1 MFEFAHSQMEASR
14 ECPAIDIPK
23 AFTNNLF
30 LKTTMAKSATRCQ
43 CGSTGDRI
51 CCSMAA
57 FPQGVPALGEILAA
71 EAALGAAEEPGARH
85 RLSPAP
91 LNSAQPRSALLS
103 PERLQQ
109 VEYTR
114 KVRERLRPS
123 GWSPCAPRGTWSTG
137 RCCDTRTPLELSP
150 WFVSEQPRR
159 TWRLQQQGQGAEQW
173 ETNAQQEVSE
183 RGLFYKIHPFSHLF
197 ILPSPAV
204 QAVAALPPAAQDLS
218 WPGPRRCCQVFL
230 SGQQP
235 WESHSGLSLEFQV
248 GTFLTQAK
256 NKCEWG
262 SILWICWAANYILKL
277 KSETRFASG

>member
-1 MFEFAHSQMEASR
+1 MEASR

-123 GWSPCAPRGTWSTG
+123 G
-137 RCCDTRTPLELSP
+137 
-150 WFVSEQPRR
+150 
-159 TWRLQQQGQGAEQW
+159 
-173 ETNAQQEVSE
+173 
-183 RGLFYKIHPFSHLF
+183 
-197 ILPSPAV
+197 
-204 QAVAALPPAAQDLS
+204 
-218 WPGPRRCCQVFL
+218 
-230 SGQQP
+230 
-235 WESHSGLSLEFQV
+235 
-248 GTFLTQAK
+248 
-256 NKCEWG
+256 
-262 SILWICWAANYILKL
+262 
-277 KSETRFASG
+277 